1 VQHRRALDLLA
12 EAQFD
17 RARKAAGLRGGP
29 HTVRHTFASHFLAG
43 QPDIGLLAQVLGHSE
58 ESVTRLYQHMLPS
71 AWRARSLVSI
81 GLPPARGTAQIVNAS
96 AVDAQPAQPAGSER
110 DHEKRLP
117 RRLPRAKGPRLAS
130 EPLDLLGAGNRIRTG
145 DPQLGQQAAA
155 SSPKFGATLGAT
167 VQAVLRARFGE
178 VELTVGAVAERLRVS
193 TATVYSLCR
202 RGELEHHR
210 ISVSPRRAPC

>member
-1 VQHRRALDLLA
+1 MFPCSTGERWTCWPKL
-12 EAQFD
+12 QFD

-29 HTVRHTFASHFLAG
+29 HTLRHTFASHFLAG

-145 DPQLGQQAAA
+145 DPQLGKAKNTSRTGPHAAARARNYCIGRQARPAPAAA
-155 SSPKFGATLGAT
+155 SRSK
-167 VQAVLRARFGE
+167 
-178 VELTVGAVAERLRVS
+178 
-193 TATVYSLCR
+193 
-202 RGELEHHR
+202 
-210 ISVSPRRAPC
+210 